1 MHIAKLIT
9 AALMITTAA
18 TTASPGLATT
28 VPTQEARTSTVTL
41 EKGRLIEVAYFS
53 LEPGTEKSVQE
64 DYFPAALV
72 EVAAEYGGRMLASF
86 RVTGVFSGSMEPQ
99 MIGIFDWP
107 DLATKARFEEDE
119 RFKAV
124 VPIRD
129 RAISF
134 IKLAMYEVPEDT
146 EVTFRE
152 DKSYEFFGAWLN
164 PGKSEELG
172 RYFQVSE
179 PIKQSYGRP
188 APVFKASFSTASS
201 APQEAFSYRPHL
213 AGIVEWDR
221 ATDYAKLTSSEAFVR
236 DAAPI
241 FASAISRID
250 LVHGQ
255 LVLD

>member
-1 MHIAKLIT
+1 MT
-9 AALMITTAA
+9 F
-18 TTASPGLATT
+18 
-28 VPTQEARTSTVTL
+28 E
-41 EKGRLIEVAYFS
+41 EGRLIEVAYFS
-53 LEPGTEKSVQE
+53 LKPGTERSVQE
-64 DYFPAALV
+64 DYFPAALK
-72 EVAAEYGGRMLASF
+72 VAAEYGGRMLASF
-86 RVTGVFSGSMEPQ
+86 RVTDKFSGDLEPQ

-107 DLATKARFEEDE
+107 DVATKARFEEDA

-134 IKLAMYEVPEDT
+134 IKLGMYEVAEDT

-188 APVFKASFSTASS
+188 APVFLTKFATSEET
-201 APQEAFSYRPHL
+201 PQAGPFYRPHM

-221 ATDYAKLTSSEAFVR
+221 ASDYEALTTSAAFVR

-241 FASAISRID
+241 FESSMPPID
-250 LVHGQ
+250 VE
-255 LVLD
+255 DPPN